1 MSGHRER
8 LRKRFLTAAAELSE
22 VERVELLLTYA
33 IPRRDV
39 APLAKELLDKFGSVD
54 GLLAAPYSEL
64 TTVKGIGEQVATLL
78 RVVAVLL
85 KQESKPEVQPI
96 VVEKPSAAETP
107 VVTEVQE
114 SQQPALM
121 PSAEQPV
128 TSAKTVKKFA
138 SVKTTKP
145 PKQQTV
151 SRTFTNDLAQAA
163 LDYVPMATQFET
175 IESYKAH
182 LLTVLPYNSD
192 SSRKRYASNLIN
204 RYFSAGLLKTPMI
217 QLMGYEKD
225 PASRQAI
232 LFYETVK
239 VEDTL
244 RAVAEK
250 SIWPALPA
258 GKIAREQLRNFLIS
272 MFNDITPATMQRML
286 YSIFNI
292 YTILNGARA
301 DQDTLHFQIRK
312 GTLPA
317 FLYILCA
324 EFPEPGIYTMSALEA
339 GPMRRWLLWDRDW
352 MRRQLYN
359 LQDLGV
365 LAKVSEI
372 DTIRQFTL
380 TYSQVDALHHYYRHP
395 QRTTIAL
402 REKL

>member
-8 LRKRFLTAAAELSE
+8 LRKRFMTAPSELSE
-22 VERVELLLTYA
+22 AERVELLLTYA

-39 APLAKELLDKFGSVD
+39 APLAKELLDRFDSVD
-54 GLLAAPYSEL
+54 KLLATPYSEL
-64 TTVKGIGEQVATLL
+64 MAIKGIGEQVATLL
-78 RVVAVLL
+78 SLVAALL
-85 KQESKPEVQPI
+85 KHEIKPNLPQVAQATPD
-96 VVEKPSAAETP
+96 AE
-107 VVTEVQE
+107 
-114 SQQPALM
+114 PAPM
-121 PSAEQPV
+121 P
-128 TSAKTVKKFA
+128 TVKPAKKSSTVKAA
-138 SVKTTKP
+138 SKTAKQP
-145 PKQQTV
+145 PFG
-151 SRTFTNDLAQAA
+151 RTFTNDLAQAA
-163 LDYVPMATQFET
+163 LDYVPLATQFET
-175 IESYKAH
+175 VESYKQH
-182 LLTVLPYNSD
+182 LLGVLPYNSD
-192 SSRKRYASNLIN
+192 SSRRRYASNLIN
-204 RYFSAGLLKTPMI
+204 RYFPTGTLQTPMI
-217 QLMGYEKD
+217 QFMDYEKD
-225 PASRQAI
+225 RASQQAV

-244 RAVAEK
+244 KAIAEK

-258 GKIAREQLRNFLIS
+258 GKITREQLRNFLTS
-272 MFNDITPATMQRML
+272 MFADISAATMKRML

-292 YTILNGARA
+292 YSILNGARA
-301 DQDTLHFQIRK
+301 EQDTLHFQIRK
-312 GTLPA
+312 GTVPA
-317 FLYILCA
+317 FLHILCA

-380 TYSQVDALHHYYRHP
+380 TYNQVDALHHYYRHP

>member
-8 LRKRFLTAAAELSE
+8 LRKRFLATPSKLSE
-22 VERVELLLTYA
+22 TERVELLLTYA

-54 GLLAAPYSEL
+54 KLLATSHSEL
-64 TTVKGIGEQVATLL
+64 MAIKGIGEQVTTLL
-78 RVVAVLL
+78 RLIAVLL
-85 KQESKPEVQPI
+85 KQEKKLEALPVLLEAQEMEPVPTVKVAKKP
-96 VVEKPSAAETP
+96 TP
-107 VVTEVQE
+107 VKAA
-114 SQQPALM
+114 PKA
-121 PSAEQPV
+121 A
-128 TSAKTVKKFA
+128 
-138 SVKTTKP
+138 
-145 PKQQTV
+145 KQQTAG
-151 SRTFTNDLAQAA
+151 RTFTNDLAQAA
-163 LDYVPMATQFET
+163 LDYVPLATKFET
-175 IESYKAH
+175 LESYKQH
-182 LLTVLPYNSD
+182 LLDVLPYNSE

-204 RYFSAGLLKTPMI
+204 RYFPNGMLQTPMI
-217 QLMGYEKD
+217 QFMGYDKEQ
-225 PASRQAI
+225 ASRQAI

-244 RAVAEK
+244 KAVAEK

-258 GKIAREQLRNFLIS
+258 GKIAREQLRNFLVS
-272 MFNDITPATMQRML
+272 MFTDVTAATMQRML

-380 TYSQVDALHHYYRHP
+380 TYNQVDALHHYYRHP

>member
-1 MSGHRER
+1 MKSNSQEKSMSGHRER
-8 LRKRFLTAAAELSE
+8 LRKRFLATPSKLSE
-22 VERVELLLTYA
+22 TERVELLLTYA

-54 GLLAAPYSEL
+54 KLLATSHSEL
-64 TTVKGIGEQVATLL
+64 MAIKGIGEQVTTLL
-78 RVVAVLL
+78 RLIAVLL
-85 KQESKPEVQPI
+85 KQEKKLEALPVLLEAQEMEPVPTVKVAKKP
-96 VVEKPSAAETP
+96 TP
-107 VVTEVQE
+107 VKAA
-114 SQQPALM
+114 PKA
-121 PSAEQPV
+121 A
-128 TSAKTVKKFA
+128 
-138 SVKTTKP
+138 
-145 PKQQTV
+145 KQQTAG
-151 SRTFTNDLAQAA
+151 RTFTNDLAQAA
-163 LDYVPMATQFET
+163 LDYVPLATKFET
-175 IESYKAH
+175 LESYKQH
-182 LLTVLPYNSD
+182 LLDVLPYNSE

-204 RYFSAGLLKTPMI
+204 RYFPNGMLQTPMI
-217 QLMGYEKD
+217 QFMGYDKEQ
-225 PASRQAI
+225 ASRQAI

-244 RAVAEK
+244 KAVAEK

-258 GKIAREQLRNFLIS
+258 GKIAREQLRNFLVS
-272 MFNDITPATMQRML
+272 MFTDVTAATMQRML

-301 DQDTLHFQIRK
+301 DRDTLHFQIRK

-380 TYSQVDALHHYYRHP
+380 TYNQVDALHHYYRHP

>member
-1 MSGHRER
+1 MLGHRER
-8 LRKRFLTAAAELSE
+8 LRERLLTASLELSE
-22 VERVELLLTYA
+22 AERVELLLTYA

-39 APLAKELLDKFGSVD
+39 APLAQELLANFGSVG
-54 GLLAAPYSEL
+54 GLLAASYREL
-64 TTVKGIGEQVATLL
+64 TAIKGIGEQAATLI
-78 RVVAVLL
+78 RIVAVLL
-85 KQESKPEVQPI
+85 NQEDKPELPPI
-96 VVEKPSAAETP
+96 VMELP
-107 VVTEVQE
+107 V
-114 SQQPALM
+114 
-121 PSAEQPV
+121 SAEKSLEPGIQDQEQSELV
-128 TSAKTVKKFA
+128 SSTESAHVAKTPKKNIPA
-138 SVKTTKP
+138 KATKSA
-145 PKQQTV
+145 KQQTG

-163 LDYVPMATQFET
+163 FDYVHLATQFDT
-175 IESYKAH
+175 VESYKAH
-182 LLTVLPYNSD
+182 LLTILPYNSD

-204 RYFSAGLLKTPMI
+204 RYFSTGVIKTPMI
-217 QLMGYEKD
+217 QFMGYEQD
-225 PASRQAI
+225 QASRQAI

-258 GKIAREQLRNFLIS
+258 GKITREQIRNFLAG
-272 MFNDITPATMQRML
+272 MFNDISPATMKRML

-292 YTILNGARA
+292 YTILNGARV
-301 DQDTLHFQIRK
+301 DDDTLHFQIRK

-395 QRTTIAL
+395 QRATIAL